1 MGLTTLENSGNW
13 GKPHHDRVA
22 GEGSPSPG
30 FSPSQRP
37 RDREK
42 PPPPSG
48 PPLSAAAAHFP
59 LRGAYATE
67 RGVKMADEEA
77 EQERLSRGG
86 GGCVAELQRLGE
98 RLQELE
104 RQLRESQVP
113 AVEAATEYCQQLC
126 QTLLEYA
133 EKWKTSEDPLPL
145 LEVYTVAIQSY
156 VKARPYLTTECEN
169 VALVLERLAL
179 SCVELLLCLPVEL
192 SDKQWEQFQ
201 TLVQVA
207 HEKLMENGSCEL
219 QFLATL
225 AQEAGV
231 WKNPVLCT
239 ILSQE
244 PLDQDKVNE
253 FLAFEGPILLD
264 MRIKHLIKTNQL
276 SQATALAKL
285 CSDHPEIGTKGSLKQ
300 TYLVCLCT
308 SSPNEKLIEEISEVD
323 CKDALEMICN
333 LESEGDEKNAL
344 VLCTAFL
351 SRQLQQGDMYCAWEL
366 TLFWSKLQQRVEPS
380 VQVYLER
387 CRQLSLLTKTVYH
400 IFFLIKVINSET
412 EGAGLA
418 TCIELCVKALRL
430 DATENTEV
438 KRSICKTISCLLPDD
453 LEVKRACQ
461 LSEFLIE
468 PTVDAYYAVEM
479 LYNQPDQK
487 YDEENLPIPN
497 SLHCELLLVLKTQW
511 PFDPEFWDWK
521 TLKRQCLALMGEEAS
536 IVSAIDELND
546 SEVYEKV
553 VDYQEENKEPSVNGL
568 SGGVGANSGHL
579 KDIGD
584 EKQKK
589 KEIKQLR
596 ERGFISARF
605 RNWQAYM
612 QYCVLCD
619 KEFLGHRMVRHAQKH
634 YKDGVYSCPICAK
647 NFNSKE
653 TFVPHVTLHVKQ
665 SSKERL
671 AAMKPL
677 RRLGRPPKI
686 TTTHEN
692 QKTNT
697 VTKQEQR
704 PIKKNSLYSTDFK
717 VFNENDG
724 PDDENDDKDKSYEP
738 EGILVQK
745 RVPVNEFN
753 CPVTFC
759 KKGFK
764 YLKNL
769 VAHVKGHKDNEDA
782 KRFLEMQSKKVI
794 CQYCRRHFVSV
805 THLND
810 HLQMHSGSKPYICI
824 QMKCKAG
831 FNSYAELLTHRK
843 EHQVFRARCMFP
855 KCGRIFSEAYLLY
868 DHEAQH
874 YNTYTCKFIGCGKV
888 YRSQSELEE
897 HLDDHNTPEKV
908 VPPEDHLNSSGDSVQ
923 SSIVNQNTGE
933 KTEKEKSML
942 PSENNIENG
951 IPADRSD
958 AWDKSKSESAV
969 TKQDQVSASELRQ
982 ANGSLSN
989 GLENPATTT
998 PLLQASEVAVSI
1010 KVSLNQGIE
1019 DNFGKQENSTV
1030 EGAGQPLITNLNTPV
1045 EDTCNNVCHPSFH
1058 EKKEQDCFN
1067 EAQISQNSLVNSET
1081 LKIGELNP
1089 QNLGHVNSLMT
1100 FSVQSDAEFQNSLP
1114 ASKYECG
1121 NNVKVSSSLYNLPL
1135 KTLESIT
1142 FVPSQPNLSS
1152 SLGTPSVPPK
1162 APAQKFSCQVEGCT
1176 RTYNSSQSI
1185 GKHMKTAHPDQYAAF
1200 KVQRKSKKGQKSN
1213 NLNTPNNAKLVYFL
1227 PSQVSS
1233 SNNAFFTPQT
1243 KASGN
1248 LACSTQ
1254 LQHVSPSIFPA
1265 HLASVST
1272 PLLPSM
1278 DTVIN
1283 PNIPSQ
1289 DKNEQGGMLCSQ
1301 IENLP
1306 NTTLPAQ
1313 MEDITKTVL
1322 PLNIDS
1328 GSDPFLPLPAESNS
1342 MSLFPSPADSG
1353 TNSVF
1358 SQLENS
1364 TNHYSSQVEGN
1375 TNSPFL
1381 KGSNGEN
1388 AVFPSQVNVANDFSS
1403 TSAQES
1409 APEKVKKD
1417 RGRGPNGKERKP
1429 KHNKR
1434 AKWPAIIRDGKF
1446 ICSRCYRAFTNPRSL
1461 GGHLSKRSYCKP
1473 LDGAEIAQELLQNN
1487 GQPSLLASMILSTNA
1502 VNLQQPQQST
1512 FNPEA
1517 CFKDP
1522 SFLQLL
1528 AAENRPST
1536 FLPNTFSRS
1545 GMNNFNTS
1553 ISQEGSEIIKQALE
1567 TAGIPSTFEGAEML
1581 SQVVPTGCVS
1591 DSAQVNATVM
1601 TNPTVSPLLQ
1611 TVCHPDTLLTNQNR
1625 TPNSK
1630 TSIIEKCSSLPV
1642 FPANDLLLKTVE
1654 NGLCATSFTNS
1665 TGLSQNFTSNSPRV
1679 SVISGPQ
1686 NTRSNHLNKK
1696 GNSVSKKRKKVT
1708 PPLIAP
1714 NASQNLVP
1722 SDVTTM
1728 GLVTKNIEIPT
1739 TNLHS
1744 NVIPNCEPQGLV
1756 ENITQKLNNVDNQ
1769 LFMTD
1774 AKENFKSN
1782 LDSHTVLP
1790 SLTLKT
1796 ENGDSQMM
1804 ALNSCTT
1811 SVNSDLQI
1819 SEDNVIHNIEKT
1831 LEIIKTAMNSQIL
1844 EVKSGSEGA
1853 GETSQNTQIN
1863 YNVQLPSVNS
1873 VQNNKLPDSSQF
1885 SSLSVMPT
1893 KSNIPQSEVL
1903 HEEDQI
1909 QEILEGLQKLKL
1921 ENDLSTPVSQCILI
1935 NTSVTLSPPVKPIP
1949 NITVVQPVSEMVHVP
1964 FSDKVNKPFVCQNQ
1978 GCNYSAMTKDAL
1990 FKHYGKIHQYTPEMI
2005 LEIKKKQLK
2014 FAPFK
2019 CVVPTCTKAFTR
2031 NSNLRAHCQ
2040 LVHHFTTEE
2049 MVKLKIKRPYGRK
2062 SQNENLSTSRIMQ
2075 VKKQPAV
2082 TEETKRELQPTLL
2095 LGGETENALSNVAVV
2110 PEKQLLE
2117 KESPEKTE
2125 SSSQLIV
2132 VTSEQCNTDSPTDI
2146 QSKGRKI
2153 RKHKKEKEEKK
2164 RKKPVSQSLE
2174 FPTRYSPY
2182 RPYRCVYQGCFAA
2195 FTVQQNLI
2203 LHYQAVH
2210 KSDLHA
2216 FSAEVEEESEVGK
2229 ESKETETKQ
2238 TMKEFR
2244 CQVSD
2249 CSRIFQAIT
2258 GLIQHYMKLH
2268 EMTPEEIESMTAS
2281 VDVGKFPCDQLE
2293 CKSSFTTYLNYI
2305 VHLEADRGIGARAS
2319 KTEEDGIYKCDC
2331 EGCDR
2336 IYATRSNLLR
2346 HIFNKHND
2354 KHKAHLIRP
2363 RKLTPGQKNISSK
2376 ANQEKSKS
2384 KQRGT
2389 KHSRTGKEGIKMPA
2403 TKRKKKTL
2411 ENKNA
2416 KIVQIEENKPYSLK
2430 RGKHV
2435 YSIKARNDALSECTS
2450 RFVTH
2455 YPCKIKGCTSVVTS
2469 ESNIIR
2475 HYKCHKLSKAFTS
2488 QHRNLL
2494 IVFKRCDNLEV
2505 KETSEQGGDKKDVK
2519 ASDTCISENNDNSRT
2534 TTVPQKEVEKNEKD
2548 EMDEL
2553 TELFITK
2560 LINEDSTSME
2570 TQGNTASNINNDF
2583 QESNPCQS
2591 ERQKAINLKRVN
2603 KEKNLSQCKKRKVEK
2618 VEPELTVEIN
2628 SLRKEEETAVAIQ
2641 TTEEHPASFDWSS
2654 FKPTGFEASFLKC
2667 LEEPAVQQK
2676 KNTDKD
2682 HTNSGTKRGSHSNSR
2697 KNTDKTAVTIAN
2709 HICSWKE
2716 SEIFVQF
2723 ANPSQLQCSDNVKI
2737 VLDKTL
2743 KDCTELVLKQLQEMK
2758 PTVSLQKLEVR

>member
-1 MGLTTLENSGNW
+1 M
-13 GKPHHDRVA
+13 K
-22 GEGSPSPG
+22 
-30 FSPSQRP
+30 
-37 RDREK
+37 
-42 PPPPSG
+42 
-48 PPLSAAAAHFP
+48 
-59 LRGAYATE
+59 
-67 RGVKMADEEA
+67 
-77 EQERLSRGG
+77 
-86 GGCVAELQRLGE
+86 
-98 RLQELE
+98 
-104 RQLRESQVP
+104 
-113 AVEAATEYCQQLC
+113 
-126 QTLLEYA
+126 
-133 EKWKTSEDPLPL
+133 
-145 LEVYTVAIQSY
+145 I
-156 VKARPYLTTECEN
+156 
-169 VALVLERLAL
+169 
-179 SCVELLLCLPVEL
+179 
-192 SDKQWEQFQ
+192 
-201 TLVQVA
+201 
-207 HEKLMENGSCEL
+207 
-219 QFLATL
+219 
-225 AQEAGV
+225 
-231 WKNPVLCT
+231 
-239 ILSQE
+239 
-244 PLDQDKVNE
+244 
-253 FLAFEGPILLD
+253 
-264 MRIKHLIKTNQL
+264 
-276 SQATALAKL
+276 
-285 CSDHPEIGTKGSLKQ
+285 
-300 TYLVCLCT
+300 
-308 SSPNEKLIEEISEVD
+308 
-323 CKDALEMICN
+323 
-333 LESEGDEKNAL
+333 
-344 VLCTAFL
+344 
-351 SRQLQQGDMYCAWEL
+351 
-366 TLFWSKLQQRVEPS
+366 
-380 VQVYLER
+380 
-387 CRQLSLLTKTVYH
+387 
-400 IFFLIKVINSET
+400 
-412 EGAGLA
+412 
-418 TCIELCVKALRL
+418 
-430 DATENTEV
+430 
-438 KRSICKTISCLLPDD
+438 SICKTISCLLPDD

-497 SLHCELLLVLKTQW
+497 SLRCELLLVLKTQW

-536 IVSAIDELND
+536 IVSSIDELND

-553 VDYQEENKEPSVNGL
+553 VDYQEETKETSVNGL
-568 SGGVGANSGHL
+568 SGGVGANSGL
-579 KDIGD
+579 LCD

-589 KEIKQLR
+589 REIKQLR

-619 KEFLGHRMVRHAQKH
+619 KEFLGHRIVRHAQKH
-634 YKDGVYSCPICAK
+634 YKDGIYSCPICAK

-686 TTTHEN
+686 TTTNDN
-692 QKTNT
+692 QKINA

-704 PIKKNSLYSTDFK
+704 PIKKNSLYSTDFI
-717 VFNENDG
+717 VFNDNDG
-724 PDDENDDKDKSYEP
+724 SDDENDDKDKSYEP
-738 EGILVQK
+738 EVIPVQK
-745 RVPVNEFN
+745 PVPVNEFN

-764 YLKNL
+764 YFKNL
-769 VAHVKGHKDNEDA
+769 IAHVKGHKDNEDA

-810 HLQMHSGSKPYICI
+810 HLQMHCGSKPYICI

-843 EHQVFRARCMFP
+843 EHQVFRAKCMFP

-874 YNTYTCKFIGCGKV
+874 YNTYTCKFTGCGKV
-888 YRSQSELEE
+888 YRSQSELEK
-897 HLDDHNTPEKV
+897 HLDDHSTPEKAL
-908 VPPEDHLNSSGDSVQ
+908 PPEDQLNSSGASVQ
-923 SSIVNQNTGE
+923 LSKMNQNSEGT
-933 KTEKEKSML
+933 TEKESSML
-942 PSENNIENG
+942 SSQDNVESTLST
-951 IPADRSD
+951 DRSE
-958 AWDKSKSESAV
+958 AWDKSNAESAV
-969 TKQDQVSASELRQ
+969 AKQDHISASELRQ
-982 ANGSLSN
+982 ADEPLSN
-989 GLENPATTT
+989 GLENPAAT

-1030 EGAGQPLITNLNTPV
+1030 EDTGESLVTNIHTVV
-1045 EDTCNNVCHPSFH
+1045 EDTCNDLCHPSFQ
-1058 EKKEQDCFN
+1058 ERKEQDCFN
-1067 EAQISQNSLVNSET
+1067 EAQITQNSLVNSET
-1081 LKIGELNP
+1081 LKIGDLTP
-1089 QNLGHVNSLMT
+1089 QNLERQVNNLMT
-1100 FSVQSDAEFQNSLP
+1100 FSVQNQTGFQNSLP
-1114 ASKYECG
+1114 TSKFECG
-1121 NNVKVSSSLYNLPL
+1121 GNVKTSANLYNLPL

-1142 FVPSQPNLSS
+1142 FVPPQPNLS

-1162 APAQKFSCQVEGCT
+1162 APVQKFSCQVEGCT

-1200 KVQRKSKKGQKSN
+1200 KMQCKSKKGQKSN
-1213 NLNTPNNAKLVYFL
+1213 NLNVPNNGKFVYFL

-1243 KASGN
+1243 KANGN
-1248 LACSTQ
+1248 STCSDQ
-1254 LQHVSPSIFPA
+1254 LQHVSSSIFPA
-1265 HLASVST
+1265 QLASVST
-1272 PLLPSM
+1272 PLLPSVES
-1278 DTVIN
+1278 VIN
-1283 PNIPSQ
+1283 PNLPSQ
-1289 DKNEQGGMLCSQ
+1289 DKNEQGGSMLCSQ
-1301 IENLP
+1301 MENLS

-1313 MEDITKTVL
+1313 MEDLTKTVL

-1328 GSDPFLPLPAESNS
+1328 GSDPFLPLPAESSS

-1358 SQLENS
+1358 SQLENNTS
-1364 TNHYSSQVEGN
+1364 HFSSQIEGN
-1375 TNSPFL
+1375 TNSSFL
-1381 KGSNGEN
+1381 KGGNVEN

-1403 TSAQES
+1403 TSTQQS

-1473 LDGAEIAQELLQNN
+1473 LDGAEIAQELLQSN

-1502 VNLQQPQQST
+1502 INLQQPQQST
-1512 FNPEA
+1512 FNPET

-1528 AAENRPST
+1528 AAENRSST
-1536 FLPNTFSRS
+1536 FLPNTFPRT
-1545 GMNNFNTS
+1545 GVTNFNTS
-1553 ISQEGSEIIKQALE
+1553 VSQEGSEIIKQALE

-1581 SQVVPTGCVS
+1581 SQAPAGCVS
-1591 DSAQVNATVM
+1591 DAAQVNATVIP
-1601 TNPTVSPLLQ
+1601 NPAVPPTLLQ
-1611 TVCHPDTLLTNQNR
+1611 TVCHPNSLLTSQNR

-1630 TSIIEKCSSLPV
+1630 TPSIEECSSLPI
-1642 FPANDLLLKTVE
+1642 FPTNDLLLKTVE
-1654 NGLCATSFTNS
+1654 NGLCSSTFPNS
-1665 TGLSQNFTSNSPRV
+1665 SGPSQNFTSNSSRV

-1686 NTRSNHLNKK
+1686 NTRSSHLNKK
-1696 GNSVSKKRKKVT
+1696 GNSASKRRKKVT

-1714 NASQNLVP
+1714 NASQNLVT
-1722 SDVTTM
+1722 SDLTAM
-1728 GLVTKNIEIPT
+1728 GLIAKSIEIPA
-1739 TNLHS
+1739 NLHS
-1744 NVIPNCEPQGLV
+1744 NVIPNCEPQALV
-1756 ENITQKLNNVDNQ
+1756 ENLTQKLSNVDNQ
-1769 LFMTD
+1769 LFLTD
-1774 AKENFKSN
+1774 VKENFKTN
-1782 LDSHTVLP
+1782 LESHTVLAP
-1790 SLTLKT
+1790 LPLKT

-1811 SVNSDLQI
+1811 SISSDLQI
-1819 SEDNVIHNIEKT
+1819 TEDNVIQNFEKT
-1831 LEIIKTAMNSQIL
+1831 LEIIKSAMNSQIL
-1844 EVKSGSEGA
+1844 EVKSGSQGV
-1853 GETSQNTQIN
+1853 GETSQNAQIN
-1863 YNVQLPSVNS
+1863 YNIQLPSVNT

-1885 SSLSVMPT
+1885 SSFVGGVPT
-1893 KSNIPQSEVL
+1893 KSNIPQSEVF
-1903 HEEDQI
+1903 HKEDQI

-1921 ENDLSTPVSQCILI
+1921 ENDLSTPASQCVLT
-1935 NTSVTLSPPVKPIP
+1935 NTSVTLTPVPVKAIP
-1949 NITVVQPVSEMVHVP
+1949 NVTVVQPVSEMINIQ
-1964 FSDKVNKPFVCQNQ
+1964 FIDKVNKPFVCQNQ

-2005 LEIKKKQLK
+2005 LEIKKNQLK

-2019 CVVPTCTKAFTR
+2019 CVVPTCTKTFTR

-2062 SQNENLSTSRIMQ
+2062 SQNESLSVSRITQ
-2075 VKKQPAV
+2075 VKRQLAMI
-2082 TEETKRELQPTLL
+2082 EENKREFQSAME
-2095 LGGETENALSNVAVV
+2095 LGAMKENAFSNIAVI
-2110 PEKQLLE
+2110 PENQLE
-2117 KESPEKTE
+2117 KKSSEKTE
-2125 SSSQLIV
+2125 SSPQVSTVI
-2132 VTSEQCNTDSPTDI
+2132 SEQCNTNSLTNI
-2146 QSKGRKI
+2146 QTKGRKI
-2153 RKHKKEKEEKK
+2153 RRHKKEKEEKK

-2182 RPYRCVYQGCFAA
+2182 RPYRCVHQGCFAA
-2195 FTVQQNLI
+2195 FTIQQNLI

-2210 KSDLHA
+2210 KSDLPA
-2216 FSAEVEEESEVGK
+2216 FSAEVEEESETGK
-2229 ESKETETKQ
+2229 ESEEIETKQ
-2238 TMKEFR
+2238 TVKEFR

-2293 CKSSFTTYLNYI
+2293 CKSSFTTYLNYV
-2305 VHLEADRGIGARAS
+2305 VHLEADHGIGIRGS

-2363 RKLTPGQKNISSK
+2363 RRLTSGQENISSK
-2376 ANQEKSKS
+2376 ANQDKTKSKY
-2384 KQRGT
+2384 RGT
-2389 KHSRTGKEGIKMPA
+2389 KHRSGKEGTKMP
-2403 TKRKKKTL
+2403 KIKRRKKNNL
-2411 ENKNA
+2411 ENKNT

-2450 RFVTH
+2450 KFVTQ
-2455 YPCKIKGCTSVVTS
+2455 YPCMIKGCTSVVTS

-2494 IVFKRCDNLEV
+2494 IVFKQCCNSQL
-2505 KETSEQGGDKKDVK
+2505 KETSQQEVDKNDVK
-2519 ASDTCISENNDNSRT
+2519 ESDTCVSESSDNVRT

-2560 LINEDSTSME
+2560 LINEDNTSVE
-2570 TQGNTASNINNDF
+2570 TQAHTSSNVNNDF
-2583 QESNPCQS
+2583 QENKPCQQ
-2591 ERQKAINLKRVN
+2591 EKQKGSNLKRGN
-2603 KEKNLSQCKKRKVEK
+2603 KEKNVSQNKKRKVEK
-2618 VEPELTVEIN
+2618 AEPAPAVELSNTH
-2628 SLRKEEETAVAIQ
+2628 KEEETAVAIQ

-2654 FKPTGFEASFLKC
+2654 FKPMGFEVSFLKF
-2667 LEEPAVQQK
+2667 LEESAVKQK
-2676 KNTDKD
+2676 KNTDKE
-2682 HTNSGTKRGSHSNSR
+2682 HSNSGNKKGSHSNSR
-2697 KNTDKTAVTIAN
+2697 KNIDKTAVNSGN
-2709 HICSWKE
+2709 HICSHKE
-2716 SEIFVQF
+2716 SETFVQF

-2758 PTVSLQKLEVR
+2758 PTVSLKKLEVHSNDRSVSVMKEIGMGKATGRGQY

>member
-1 MGLTTLENSGNW
+1 M
-13 GKPHHDRVA
+13 K
-22 GEGSPSPG
+22 
-30 FSPSQRP
+30 
-37 RDREK
+37 
-42 PPPPSG
+42 
-48 PPLSAAAAHFP
+48 
-59 LRGAYATE
+59 
-67 RGVKMADEEA
+67 
-77 EQERLSRGG
+77 
-86 GGCVAELQRLGE
+86 
-98 RLQELE
+98 
-104 RQLRESQVP
+104 
-113 AVEAATEYCQQLC
+113 
-126 QTLLEYA
+126 
-133 EKWKTSEDPLPL
+133 
-145 LEVYTVAIQSY
+145 I
-156 VKARPYLTTECEN
+156 
-169 VALVLERLAL
+169 
-179 SCVELLLCLPVEL
+179 
-192 SDKQWEQFQ
+192 
-201 TLVQVA
+201 
-207 HEKLMENGSCEL
+207 
-219 QFLATL
+219 
-225 AQEAGV
+225 
-231 WKNPVLCT
+231 
-239 ILSQE
+239 
-244 PLDQDKVNE
+244 
-253 FLAFEGPILLD
+253 
-264 MRIKHLIKTNQL
+264 
-276 SQATALAKL
+276 
-285 CSDHPEIGTKGSLKQ
+285 
-300 TYLVCLCT
+300 
-308 SSPNEKLIEEISEVD
+308 
-323 CKDALEMICN
+323 
-333 LESEGDEKNAL
+333 
-344 VLCTAFL
+344 
-351 SRQLQQGDMYCAWEL
+351 
-366 TLFWSKLQQRVEPS
+366 
-380 VQVYLER
+380 
-387 CRQLSLLTKTVYH
+387 
-400 IFFLIKVINSET
+400 
-412 EGAGLA
+412 
-418 TCIELCVKALRL
+418 
-430 DATENTEV
+430 
-438 KRSICKTISCLLPDD
+438 SICKTISCLLPDD

-497 SLHCELLLVLKTQW
+497 SLRCELLLVLKTQW

-536 IVSAIDELND
+536 IVSSIDELND

-553 VDYQEENKEPSVNGL
+553 DYQEEIKETSLNGL
-568 SGGVGANSGHL
+568 SGGIGANSGL
-579 KDIGD
+579 LCD

-619 KEFLGHRMVRHAQKH
+619 KEFLGHRIVRHAQKH
-634 YKDGVYSCPICAK
+634 YKDGIYSCPICAK

-686 TTTHEN
+686 TTTNEN
-692 QKTNT
+692 QKTNA
-697 VTKQEQR
+697 VAKQEQR
-704 PIKKNSLYSTDFK
+704 PIKKNSLYSTDFI
-717 VFNENDG
+717 VFNDNDG
-724 PDDENDDKDKSYEP
+724 SDDENDDKDKSYEP
-738 EGILVQK
+738 EVIPAQK
-745 RVPVNEFN
+745 PVPVNEFN

-764 YLKNL
+764 YFKNL
-769 VAHVKGHKDNEDA
+769 IAHVKGHKDSEDA

-810 HLQMHSGSKPYICI
+810 HLQMHCGSKPYICI

-843 EHQVFRARCMFP
+843 EHQVFRAKCMFP

-874 YNTYTCKFIGCGKV
+874 YNTYTCKFTGCGKV
-888 YRSQSELEE
+888 YRSQSELEK
-897 HLDDHNTPEKV
+897 HLDDHSTPEKV
-908 VPPEDHLNSSGDSVQ
+908 LPPEDQLNSSGASVQ
-923 SSIVNQNTGE
+923 PTKVNQNSEGNT
-933 KTEKEKSML
+933 KKERSVL
-942 PSENNIENG
+942 SSENNADNTLS
-951 IPADRSD
+951 ADRGD
-958 AWDKSKSESAV
+958 AWDKNKAESPVA
-969 TKQDQVSASELRQ
+969 KQDQISTSELRH
-982 ANGSLSN
+982 ADEPLSN
-989 GLENPATTT
+989 GLENLAAT

-1030 EGAGQPLITNLNTPV
+1030 GDTGESLVTNLHTVV
-1045 EDTCNNVCHPSFH
+1045 EDTCNDLCHPGFQ
-1058 EKKEQDCFN
+1058 ERKEQDCFN
-1067 EAQISQNSLVNSET
+1067 EAQITQNSLVNSET
-1081 LKIGELNP
+1081 LKIEDLSP
-1089 QNLGHVNSLMT
+1089 QNLEKQVNNLMN
-1100 FSVQSDAEFQNSLP
+1100 FSVQNQAGFQNSLP
-1114 ASKYECG
+1114 TSKFECG
-1121 NNVKVSSSLYNLPL
+1121 GNVKTSSNLCNLPL

-1142 FVPSQPNLSS
+1142 FVPPQPSLSS

-1162 APAQKFSCQVEGCT
+1162 APVQKFSCQVEGCT

-1200 KVQRKSKKGQKSN
+1200 KMQCKSKKGQKSN
-1213 NLNTPNNAKLVYFL
+1213 NLNAPNNGKFVYFL
-1227 PSQVSS
+1227 PSQLSS
-1233 SNNAFFTPQT
+1233 SNNAFFIPQT
-1243 KASGN
+1243 KANGN
-1248 LACSTQ
+1248 PTCSDQ
-1254 LQHVSPSIFPA
+1254 LQDISSSIFPA

-1272 PLLPSM
+1272 PLLPSVES
-1278 DTVIN
+1278 VIN

-1289 DKNEQGGMLCSQ
+1289 DKNEQGGGMLCSQ
-1301 IENLP
+1301 MENLS

-1313 MEDITKTVL
+1313 MEDLTKTVL

-1328 GSDPFLPLPAESNS
+1328 GSDPFLPLPAESSS

-1353 TNSVF
+1353 TNSLF
-1358 SQLENS
+1358 SQLENNA
-1364 TNHYSSQVEGN
+1364 NHFSSQIEGN
-1375 TNSPFL
+1375 TNSSFL
-1381 KGSNGEN
+1381 KGGNGEN

-1403 TSAQES
+1403 TSAQQS

-1473 LDGAEIAQELLQNN
+1473 LDGAEIAQELLQSN

-1502 VNLQQPQQST
+1502 VNVQQPQQST

-1528 AAENRPST
+1528 AAENRST
-1536 FLPNTFSRS
+1536 FLPNTFPRT
-1545 GMNNFNTS
+1545 GVTNFSTGV
-1553 ISQEGSEIIKQALE
+1553 SQEGSEIIKQALE
-1567 TAGIPSTFEGAEML
+1567 TAGIPSTFEGTEIL
-1581 SQVVPTGCVS
+1581 PHVPTGCVS
-1591 DSAQVNATVM
+1591 DAAQVNTTVIP
-1601 TNPTVSPLLQ
+1601 NPAAPPPLLQ
-1611 TVCHPDTLLTNQNR
+1611 TVCHPNPLLTNQNR
-1625 TPNSK
+1625 PPNSK
-1630 TSIIEKCSSLPV
+1630 TPSIEECSSLPV
-1642 FPANDLLLKTVE
+1642 FPTNDLLLKTVE
-1654 NGLCATSFTNS
+1654 NGLCSSTFPNS
-1665 TGLSQNFTSNSPRV
+1665 SGPSQNFTNNSSRV

-1686 NTRSNHLNKK
+1686 NTRSSHLNKK
-1696 GNSVSKKRKKVT
+1696 GNSASKRRKKVT

-1714 NASQNLVP
+1714 NDSQNLVTN
-1722 SDVTTM
+1722 DLTAV
-1728 GLVTKNIEIPT
+1728 GLRAKSIEIPT

-1756 ENITQKLNNVDNQ
+1756 EDLTQKLNNVDNQ

-1774 AKENFKSN
+1774 VKENFKTSVE
-1782 LDSHTVLP
+1782 SHTVLAP
-1790 SLTLKT
+1790 LSLKT

-1804 ALNSCTT
+1804 AFNSCTT

-1819 SEDNVIHNIEKT
+1819 SEDSVIQNFEKT
-1831 LEIIKTAMNSQIL
+1831 LEIIKSAMNSQIL
-1844 EVKSGSEGA
+1844 EVKNGSQGV
-1853 GETSQNTQIN
+1853 GETSQNAQIN
-1863 YNVQLPSVNS
+1863 YTIQLPSVNTA
-1873 VQNNKLPDSSQF
+1873 QNNKLPGTSQF
-1885 SSLSVMPT
+1885 SSLTGVMPA

-1903 HEEDQI
+1903 HKEDQM
-1909 QEILEGLQKLKL
+1909 QEILERLQKLKL
-1921 ENDLSTPVSQCILI
+1921 ENDLSTPASQCVLI
-1935 NTSVTLSPPVKPIP
+1935 NTSVTLTPTPVKSIP
-1949 NITVVQPVSEMVHVP
+1949 NVTVVQPVSEMLNNIQ

-2005 LEIKKKQLK
+2005 LEIKKNQLK

-2019 CVVPTCTKAFTR
+2019 CVVPTCTKTFTR

-2062 SQNENLSTSRIMQ
+2062 SQSENLSAPRITQ
-2075 VKKQPAV
+2075 VKRQLV
-2082 TEETKRELQPTLL
+2082 MTEENKRELQSAME
-2095 LGGETENALSNVAVV
+2095 LGTIKENTFSNTAVI
-2110 PEKQLLE
+2110 PEKQLVG
-2117 KESPEKTE
+2117 KKSPEKTE
-2125 SSSQLIV
+2125 SSSQVITV
-2132 VTSEQCNTDSPTDI
+2132 ISEQCNTNSLTNI
-2146 QSKGRKI
+2146 QTKGRKI
-2153 RKHKKEKEEKK
+2153 RRHKKEKEEKK
-2164 RKKPVSQSLE
+2164 HKKPVSQSLE

-2182 RPYRCVYQGCFAA
+2182 RPYRCVHQGCFAA
-2195 FTVQQNLI
+2195 FTIQQNLI

-2210 KSDLHA
+2210 KSDLPA
-2216 FSAEVEEESEVGK
+2216 FSAEVEEESEAGK
-2229 ESKETETKQ
+2229 ESEEIETKQ
-2238 TMKEFR
+2238 TVKEFR

-2268 EMTPEEIESMTAS
+2268 EMTPEEIEGMTAS
-2281 VDVGKFPCDQLE
+2281 VDVGKFSCDQLE
-2293 CKSSFTTYLNYI
+2293 CKSSFTTYLNYV
-2305 VHLEADRGIGARAS
+2305 VHLEADHGIGIRGS

-2363 RKLTPGQKNISSK
+2363 RRLTPGQENISSK
-2376 ANQEKSKS
+2376 ANQEKTKS
-2384 KQRGT
+2384 KHRGT
-2389 KHSRTGKEGIKMPA
+2389 KHRSGKEVTKIPK
-2403 TKRKKKTL
+2403 TKRKKKNNT

-2450 RFVTH
+2450 RFVTQ
-2455 YPCKIKGCTSVVTS
+2455 YPCMIKGCTSVVTS

-2494 IVFKRCDNLEV
+2494 IVFKRCCNSQL
-2505 KETSEQGGDKKDVK
+2505 KETSQQEIDKNDVK
-2519 ASDTCISENNDNSRT
+2519 ESDTCASESNVNSRT
-2534 TTVPQKEVEKNEKD
+2534 TTVPQKEVVKNEKD

-2560 LINEDSTSME
+2560 LINEDNTSVE
-2570 TQGNTASNINNDF
+2570 TQAHNSSNVRNDF
-2583 QESNPCQS
+2583 QEDNPCQS
-2591 ERQKAINLKRVN
+2591 EKQKASNLKRVN
-2603 KEKNLSQCKKRKVEK
+2603 KEKNVSQNKKRKVEK
-2618 VEPELTVEIN
+2618 AEPAPAVELSNVH
-2628 SLRKEEETAVAIQ
+2628 KEEETAVAIQ

-2654 FKPTGFEASFLKC
+2654 FKPMGFEVSFLKF
-2667 LEEPAVQQK
+2667 LEESAVKQK

-2682 HTNSGTKRGSHSNSR
+2682 HPNSGNKKGSHSNSR
-2697 KNTDKTAVTIAN
+2697 KNTDKTAVNSGN
-2709 HICSWKE
+2709 HICSCKE
-2716 SEIFVQF
+2716 SETFVQF

-2758 PTVSLQKLEVR
+2758 PTVSLKKLEVHSNDPDVSVMKEIGKATGRGQY

>member
-1 MGLTTLENSGNW
+1 
-13 GKPHHDRVA
+13 
-22 GEGSPSPG
+22 
-30 FSPSQRP
+30 
-37 RDREK
+37 
-42 PPPPSG
+42 
-48 PPLSAAAAHFP
+48 
-59 LRGAYATE
+59 
-67 RGVKMADEEA
+67 MADEEA

-104 RQLRESQVP
+104 RQLRESRVP

-156 VKARPYLTTECEN
+156 VKARPYLTSECEN

-219 QFLATL
+219 HFLATL
-225 AQEAGV
+225 AQETGV

-244 PLDQDKVNE
+244 PLDKDKVNE

-276 SQATALAKL
+276 SEATTLAKL
-285 CSDHPEIGTKGSLKQ
+285 CSDHPEIGTKGSFKQ

-333 LESEGDEKNAL
+333 LESEGDEKSAL

-430 DATENTEV
+430 ESSENTEV
-438 KRSICKTISCLLPDD
+438 KISICKTISCLLPDD

-497 SLHCELLLVLKTQW
+497 SLRCELLLVLKTQW

-536 IVSAIDELND
+536 IVSSIDELND

-553 VDYQEENKEPSVNGL
+553 IDYQDEVKETSVNGL
-568 SGGVGANSGHL
+568 SGGIGANSGLL

-589 KEIKQLR
+589 REIKQLR

-619 KEFLGHRMVRHAQKH
+619 KEFLGHRIVRHAQKH

-686 TTTHEN
+686 TTTNEN

-704 PIKKNSLYSTDFK
+704 PIKKNSLYSTDFI
-717 VFNENDG
+717 VFNDNDG
-724 PDDENDDKDKSYEP
+724 SDDENDDKDKSYEP
-738 EGILVQK
+738 EVIPVQK
-745 RVPVNEFN
+745 PVPVNEFN
-753 CPVTFC
+753 CPVSFC

-764 YLKNL
+764 YFKNL
-769 VAHVKGHKDNEDA
+769 IAHVKGHKDNDDA

-810 HLQMHSGSKPYICI
+810 HLQMHCGSKPYICI

-843 EHQVFRARCMFP
+843 EHQVFRAKCMFP

-874 YNTYTCKFIGCGKV
+874 YNTYTCKFTGCGKV
-888 YRSQSELEE
+888 YRSQTELEK
-897 HLDDHNTPEKV
+897 HLEDHNTPPEKV
-908 VPPEDHLNSSGDSVQ
+908 LPPEDQLHSSGDSVQ
-923 SSIVNQNTGE
+923 PSKTNQNAE
-933 KTEKEKSML
+933 ESTEKERSMF
-942 PSENNIENG
+942 PSENNIENCL
-951 IPADRSD
+951 PADSSG
-958 AWDKSKSESAV
+958 AWDKSKGESAV
-969 TKQDQVSASELRQ
+969 TKQDQTSASELRQ
-982 ANGSLSN
+982 ANGPLSN
-989 GLENPATTT
+989 GLENPATTH
-998 PLLQASEVAVSI
+998 LLQASEVAVSI
-1010 KVSLNQGIE
+1010 KVSLNQGVE

-1030 EGAGQPLITNLNTPV
+1030 EGTSEPLVTNLHTPV
-1045 EDTCNNVCHPSFH
+1045 EETCNDLCHPGF
-1058 EKKEQDCFN
+1058 EERKEQNCFN
-1067 EAQISQNSLVNSET
+1067 ETQITQNSLVNSET
-1081 LKIGELNP
+1081 LKIGDLTP
-1089 QNLGHVNSLMT
+1089 QNLERRVNNLMT
-1100 FSVQSDAEFQNSLP
+1100 FSVQNQAGFQNNLP
-1114 ASKYECG
+1114 ASKFECG
-1121 NNVKVSSSLYNLPL
+1121 GNIKTSSNLYNLPL
-1135 KTLESIT
+1135 KTLESIA
-1142 FVPSQPNLSS
+1142 FVPPQPNLSS
-1152 SLGTPSVPPK
+1152 SLGTPAVPPK
-1162 APAQKFSCQVEGCT
+1162 APVQKFSCQVEGCT

-1200 KVQRKSKKGQKSN
+1200 KMQRKSKKGQKSN
-1213 NLNTPNNAKLVYFL
+1213 NLNTPNNGKFVYFL
-1227 PSQVSS
+1227 PSQVNS

-1248 LACSTQ
+1248 STCSAP

-1265 HLASVST
+1265 HLSGVST

-1278 DTVIN
+1278 ESVIN

-1289 DKNEQGGMLCSQ
+1289 DKNEQGSMLCSQ
-1301 IENLP
+1301 MENLS

-1313 MEDITKTVL
+1313 MEDLTKTVL

-1328 GSDPFLPLPAESNS
+1328 GSDPFLPLPAESSS

-1358 SQLENS
+1358 SQLENN
-1364 TNHYSSQVEGN
+1364 TNHYSSQIEGN
-1375 TNSPFL
+1375 TNSSFL
-1381 KGSNGEN
+1381 KGDNGEN
-1388 AVFPSQVNVANDFSS
+1388 TVFPSQMNVANDFSN
-1403 TSAQES
+1403 TSAQQS
-1409 APEKVKKD
+1409 VPEKVKKD

-1528 AAENRPST
+1528 TAENRSSA
-1536 FLPNTFSRS
+1536 FLPNTFPRS
-1545 GMNNFNTS
+1545 GVTNFNNS
-1553 ISQEGSEIIKQALE
+1553 VNQEGSEIIKQALE
-1567 TAGIPSTFEGAEML
+1567 TAGIPSTFEGTEML
-1581 SQVVPTGCVS
+1581 SHVVPPGCVS
-1591 DSAQVNATVM
+1591 DAAQVNTTVM
-1601 TNPTVSPLLQ
+1601 PNSTVPPPLLQ
-1611 TVCHPDTLLTNQNR
+1611 TVCHPNSLLTNQNR

-1630 TSIIEKCSSLPV
+1630 SSSIEDCSSLPV
-1642 FPANDLLLKTVE
+1642 FPTNDLLLKTVE
-1654 NGLCATSFTNS
+1654 NGLCSTSLSNS
-1665 TGLSQNFTSNSPRV
+1665 GGPSQNFTSNSSRV

-1686 NTRSNHLNKK
+1686 NTRASQLNKK
-1696 GNSVSKKRKKVT
+1696 GNSASKRRKKVT

-1722 SDVTTM
+1722 GDLTTM
-1728 GLVTKNIEIPT
+1728 GLIAKGIEIPT

-1756 ENITQKLNNVDNQ
+1756 EHLAQKLNNVDNP

-1774 AKENFKSN
+1774 GKENFKTN
-1782 LDSHTVLP
+1782 LESHTMLAP
-1790 SLTLKT
+1790 LTLKT

-1811 SVNSDLQI
+1811 SANSDLQI
-1819 SEDNVIHNIEKT
+1819 SEDHVMQNFEKT

-1844 EVKSGSEGA
+1844 EVKSGSQGA
-1853 GETSQNTQIN
+1853 GETSQNTQVN
-1863 YNVQLPSVNS
+1863 YNIQLPSVNT

-1885 SSLSVMPT
+1885 SSFVSVVPT
-1893 KSNIPQSEVL
+1893 KGNIPQSEVL
-1903 HEEDQI
+1903 NKEDQM
-1909 QEILEGLQKLKL
+1909 QEILEGLQRLKL
-1921 ENDLSTPVSQCILI
+1921 ENDLSTPASQCLLI
-1935 NTSVTLSPPVKPIP
+1935 NTSVTLTPTPVKPLP
-1949 NITVVQPVSEMVHVP
+1949 NVTVVQPVSEIIHIQV
-1964 FSDKVNKPFVCQNQ
+1964 SDRVNKPFVCQNQ

-2005 LEIKKKQLK
+2005 LEIKKNQLK

-2019 CVVPTCTKAFTR
+2019 CVVPTCTKTFTR

-2062 SQNENLSTSRIMQ
+2062 SQSENSSTPRIMQ
-2075 VKKQPAV
+2075 VKKQLVV
-2082 TEETKRELQPTLL
+2082 TEENKREFHPALQ
-2095 LGGETENALSNVAVV
+2095 LGVGTESTVGNVAVI
-2110 PEKQLLE
+2110 PEKQLTE
-2117 KESPEKTE
+2117 KKSPDKIEN
-2125 SSSQLIV
+2125 SSQVIT
-2132 VTSEQCNTDSPTDI
+2132 VTSDQNNTNSVTSI
-2146 QSKGRKI
+2146 QTKGRKI
-2153 RKHKKEKEEKK
+2153 RRHKKEKEEKK
-2164 RKKPVSQSLE
+2164 RKRPVNQSLE
-2174 FPTRYSPY
+2174 SPTRYSPY
-2182 RPYRCVYQGCFAA
+2182 RPYRCVHQGCFAA
-2195 FTVQQNLI
+2195 FTIQQNLI

-2210 KSDLHA
+2210 KSDLPA
-2216 FSAEVEEESEVGK
+2216 FSAEVEEESEAGK
-2229 ESKETETKQ
+2229 ENEEAETKH

-2293 CKSSFTTYLNYI
+2293 CKSSFTTYLNYV
-2305 VHLEADRGIGARAS
+2305 VHLEADHGIGIRTS
-2319 KTEEDGIYKCDC
+2319 KTEEDGVYKCDC

-2363 RKLTPGQKNISSK
+2363 RRSTPGQENISSK

-2384 KQRGT
+2384 KYRGT
-2389 KHSRTGKEGIKMPA
+2389 KHSRSGKEGIRVPK
-2403 TKRKKKTL
+2403 TKRKKKSNL

-2450 RFVTH
+2450 RFVTQ
-2455 YPCKIKGCTSVVTS
+2455 YPCMIKGCTSVVTS

-2494 IVFKRCDNLEV
+2494 IVFKRCGNSEV
-2505 KETSEQGGDKKDVK
+2505 KEGSEQECDKSEVK
-2519 ASDTCISENNDNSRT
+2519 NPDTCLSENNESSKT
-2534 TTVPQKEVEKNEKD
+2534 TTILQKEVEKNEKD

-2560 LINEDSTSME
+2560 LINEDSTSVE
-2570 TQGNTASNINNDF
+2570 TQANTSSNVSNDF
-2583 QESNPCQS
+2583 QESTPCQS
-2591 ERQKAINLKRVN
+2591 ERQKASNLKRVN
-2603 KEKNLSQCKKRKVEK
+2603 KEKNVSQNKKRKIEK
-2618 VEPELTVEIN
+2618 AEPVSAVTL
-2628 SLRKEEETAVAIQ
+2628 SGMRKEEETAVAIQ

-2654 FKPTGFEASFLKC
+2654 FKPMGFEVSFLKF
-2667 LEEPAVQQK
+2667 LEESAVKQK
-2676 KNTDKD
+2676 KNSDKD
-2682 HTNSGTKRGSHSNSR
+2682 HPSSGTKKGSHSSSR
-2697 KNTDKTAVTIAN
+2697 RNIDKTAVTSGN
-2709 HICSWKE
+2709 HVCSCKE
-2716 SEIFVQF
+2716 SETFVQF
-2723 ANPSQLQCSDNVKI
+2723 ANPSQLQCSGNVKI

-2758 PTVSLQKLEVR
+2758 PTVSLKKLEVHSNDSDMSVKKEISMGKATGRGQY

>member
-1 MGLTTLENSGNW
+1 MYCVFIT
-13 GKPHHDRVA
+13 
-22 GEGSPSPG
+22 
-30 FSPSQRP
+30 
-37 RDREK
+37 
-42 PPPPSG
+42 
-48 PPLSAAAAHFP
+48 SAP
-59 LRGAYATE
+59 TR
-67 RGVKMADEEA
+67 R
-77 EQERLSRGG
+77 
-86 GGCVAELQRLGE
+86 
-98 RLQELE
+98 
-104 RQLRESQVP
+104 
-113 AVEAATEYCQQLC
+113 
-126 QTLLEYA
+126 
-133 EKWKTSEDPLPL
+133 
-145 LEVYTVAIQSY
+145 Y
-156 VKARPYLTTECEN
+156 V
-169 VALVLERLAL
+169 
-179 SCVELLLCLPVEL
+179 LCL
-192 SDKQWEQFQ
+192 
-201 TLVQVA
+201 
-207 HEKLMENGSCEL
+207 
-219 QFLATL
+219 
-225 AQEAGV
+225 
-231 WKNPVLCT
+231 
-239 ILSQE
+239 
-244 PLDQDKVNE
+244 
-253 FLAFEGPILLD
+253 
-264 MRIKHLIKTNQL
+264 
-276 SQATALAKL
+276 
-285 CSDHPEIGTKGSLKQ
+285 
-300 TYLVCLCT
+300 
-308 SSPNEKLIEEISEVD
+308 
-323 CKDALEMICN
+323 
-333 LESEGDEKNAL
+333 
-344 VLCTAFL
+344 
-351 SRQLQQGDMYCAWEL
+351 
-366 TLFWSKLQQRVEPS
+366 
-380 VQVYLER
+380 
-387 CRQLSLLTKTVYH
+387 
-400 IFFLIKVINSET
+400 T

-430 DATENTEV
+430 ESTENTEV
-438 KRSICKTISCLLPDD
+438 KISICKTISCLLPDD

-497 SLHCELLLVLKTQW
+497 SLRCELLLVLKTQW

-536 IVSAIDELND
+536 IVSSIDELND

-553 VDYQEENKEPSVNGL
+553 VEYQEESKETSMNGL
-568 SGGVGANSGHL
+568 SGVIGANSGLL

-589 KEIKQLR
+589 REIKQLR

-619 KEFLGHRMVRHAQKH
+619 KEFLGHRIVRHAQKH
-634 YKDGVYSCPICAK
+634 YKDGIYSCPICAK

-686 TTTHEN
+686 ATTHEN

-697 VTKQEQR
+697 VAKQEQR
-704 PIKKNSLYSTDFK
+704 PIKKNSLYSTDFI
-717 VFNENDG
+717 VFNDNDG
-724 PDDENDDKDKSYEP
+724 SDDENDDKDKSYEP
-738 EGILVQK
+738 EVIPIQK
-745 RVPVNEFN
+745 PVPVNEFN

-764 YLKNL
+764 YFKNL
-769 VAHVKGHKDNEDA
+769 IAHVKGHKDNEDA

-810 HLQMHSGSKPYICI
+810 HLQMHCGSKPYICI

-843 EHQVFRARCMFP
+843 EHQVFRAKCMFP

-874 YNTYTCKFIGCGKV
+874 YNTYTCKFTGCGKV
-888 YRSQSELEE
+888 YRSQSELEK
-897 HLDDHNTPEKV
+897 HLDDHSTSPEKTP
-908 VPPEDHLNSSGDSVQ
+908 PPEDQLNSSGDSLQ
-923 SSIVNQNTGE
+923 PSKVNQNTE
-933 KTEKEKSML
+933 ENTEKERSLL
-942 PSENNIENG
+942 PSENNIENSL
-951 IPADRSD
+951 PADTSN
-958 AWDKSKSESAV
+958 AWDKSKAESVV
-969 TKQDQVSASELRQ
+969 TKQDQSSSSDLRQ
-982 ANGSLSN
+982 ANGPLPN
-989 GLENPATTT
+989 GLENPAPT

-1010 KVSLNQGIE
+1010 KVSLNQGME

-1030 EGAGQPLITNLNTPV
+1030 EGTNEPLVTNVNTPV
-1045 EDTCNNVCHPSFH
+1045 EDTCNDLCHPGFQ
-1058 EKKEQDCFN
+1058 ERKGQNCFN
-1067 EAQISQNSLVNSET
+1067 EGQIAQNNLVNSET
-1081 LKIGELNP
+1081 LKIGDLNP
-1089 QNLGHVNSLMT
+1089 QNLERQVNNLMT
-1100 FSVQSDAEFQNSLP
+1100 FSVQNQAGFQNNLP
-1114 ASKYECG
+1114 TSKFECEG
-1121 NNVKVSSSLYNLPL
+1121 NVKTPPNLYNLPL

-1142 FVPSQPNLSS
+1142 FVPSPPNPSS
-1152 SLGTPSVPPK
+1152 SIGTPSVPPK
-1162 APAQKFSCQVEGCT
+1162 PPVQKFSCQVEGCT

-1200 KVQRKSKKGQKSN
+1200 KMQRKSKKGQKSN
-1213 NLNTPNNAKLVYFL
+1213 NLNTPNNGKFVYFL
-1227 PSQVSS
+1227 PSQVS

-1243 KASGN
+1243 KANGN
-1248 LACSTQ
+1248 PACSAQ
-1254 LQHVSPSIFPA
+1254 LQHVSPSVFPA
-1265 HLASVST
+1265 HLASVSA

-1278 DTVIN
+1278 ESVIN
-1283 PNIPSQ
+1283 PNISSQ
-1289 DKNEQGGMLCSQ
+1289 DKSEQSGMLCSQ
-1301 IENLP
+1301 MENLS
-1306 NTTLPAQ
+1306 NSTLPAQ
-1313 MEDITKTVL
+1313 MEDLTKTVL

-1328 GSDPFLPLPAESNS
+1328 GSDPFLPLPAESSS

-1358 SQLENS
+1358 SQLENN
-1364 TNHYSSQVEGN
+1364 TNHYSSQIEGN
-1375 TNSPFL
+1375 TNSSFL
-1381 KGSNGEN
+1381 KGGNGEN
-1388 AVFPSQVNVANDFSS
+1388 TVFPSQVSVANDFSN
-1403 TSAQES
+1403 TSAQQS

-1512 FNPEA
+1512 FNPEV

-1528 AAENRPST
+1528 AAENRSST
-1536 FLPNTFSRS
+1536 FLPNTFPRS
-1545 GMNNFNTS
+1545 GVNNFNTS
-1553 ISQEGSEIIKQALE
+1553 VSQEGSEIIKQALE
-1567 TAGIPSTFEGAEML
+1567 TAGIPSTFEGAEIL
-1581 SQVVPTGCVS
+1581 SQVVPTSCIS
-1591 DSAQVNATVM
+1591 DTAQVNATVM
-1601 TNPTVSPLLQ
+1601 PNPTVPPLLQ
-1611 TVCHPDTLLTNQNR
+1611 TVCHSNTLLTNQNQ

-1630 TSIIEKCSSLPV
+1630 TSTVEECSSLPV
-1642 FPANDLLLKTVE
+1642 FPTNDLLLKTVE
-1654 NGLCATSFTNS
+1654 NGLCSSSYTNS
-1665 TGLSQNFTSNSPRV
+1665 TGPSQNFTNNSSRV

-1686 NTRSNHLNKK
+1686 NTRSSHLNKK
-1696 GNSVSKKRKKVT
+1696 GNSASKRRKKVA

-1722 SDVTTM
+1722 SDLTTM
-1728 GLVTKNIEIPT
+1728 GLIAKSIEIPA
-1739 TNLHS
+1739 TNIHS
-1744 NVIPNCEPQGLV
+1744 NVIPNCEPQSMV
-1756 ENITQKLNNVDNQ
+1756 ENLTQKLNNVDNQ
-1769 LFMTD
+1769 LFVTD
-1774 AKENFKSN
+1774 VKENFKTN
-1782 LDSHTVLP
+1782 IESHSVLAP
-1790 SLTLKT
+1790 LIKT

-1819 SEDNVIHNIEKT
+1819 SEDNVIQNFEKT

-1844 EVKSGSEGA
+1844 EVKSGSQGA
-1853 GETSQNTQIN
+1853 GETSQNAQIN
-1863 YNVQLPSVNS
+1863 YNIQLPSVNP

-1885 SSLSVMPT
+1885 SSFVSVIPT

-1903 HEEDQI
+1903 HKEDQI

-1921 ENDLSTPVSQCILI
+1921 ENDLSTSSQCILI
-1935 NTSVTLSPPVKPIP
+1935 NTSVTLTPAPVKPVP
-1949 NITVVQPVSEMVHVP
+1949 TVTVVQPVSEMIHIQ

-2005 LEIKKKQLK
+2005 LEIKKNQLK

-2019 CVVPTCTKAFTR
+2019 CVVPTCTKTFTR

-2062 SQNENLSTSRIMQ
+2062 SQNENLSAPRITQ
-2075 VKKQPAV
+2075 VKKQPGI
-2082 TEETKRELQPTLL
+2082 TEENKRECQPTLE
-2095 LGGETENALSNVAVV
+2095 LGSATENALSNVAVI
-2110 PEKQLLE
+2110 PEKQLVE
-2117 KESPEKTE
+2117 KKSPEKTE
-2125 SSSQLIV
+2125 NSSQLV
-2132 VTSEQCNTDSPTDI
+2132 AVTSDQYNISSLTNI
-2146 QSKGRKI
+2146 QTKGRKI
-2153 RKHKKEKEEKK
+2153 RRHKKEKEEKK

-2182 RPYRCVYQGCFAA
+2182 RPYRCVHQGCFAA
-2195 FTVQQNLI
+2195 FTIQQNLI

-2210 KSDLHA
+2210 KSDLPA
-2216 FSAEVEEESEVGK
+2216 FSAEVEEENEAGK
-2229 ESKETETKQ
+2229 EIEETETKQ

-2293 CKSSFTTYLNYI
+2293 CKSSFTTYLNYV
-2305 VHLEADRGIGARAS
+2305 VHLEADHGIGSRTS

-2363 RKLTPGQKNISSK
+2363 RKLTPGQENISSK
-2376 ANQEKSKS
+2376 ANQERVKSKH
-2384 KQRGT
+2384 RGT
-2389 KHSRTGKEGIKMPA
+2389 KHSRCGKEGIKMA
-2403 TKRKKKTL
+2403 KTKRKKKNNL

-2450 RFVTH
+2450 RFVTQ
-2455 YPCKIKGCTSVVTS
+2455 YPCMIKGCTSVVTS

-2494 IVFKRCDNLEV
+2494 IVFKQCGNSEI
-2505 KETSEQGGDKKDVK
+2505 KENSEQEGAMNDVK
-2519 ASDTCISENNDNSRT
+2519 DSDTCVSETNENSRAT
-2534 TTVPQKEVEKNEKD
+2534 TAPQKEVEKNEKD

-2560 LINEDSTSME
+2560 LINEDSTTVE
-2570 TQGNTASNINNDF
+2570 TQANTSSNVNNSF
-2583 QESNPCQS
+2583 QENNPSQS
-2591 ERQKAINLKRVN
+2591 ERQKASNLKRVN
-2603 KEKNLSQCKKRKVEK
+2603 KEKNVSQNKKRKVEK
-2618 VEPELTVEIN
+2618 AEPELTVKLSN
-2628 SLRKEEETAVAIQ
+2628 MHKEEETAVAIQ

-2654 FKPTGFEASFLKC
+2654 FKPMGFEVSFLKF
-2667 LEEPAVQQK
+2667 LEESAVKQK
-2676 KNTDKD
+2676 KSTDKD
-2682 HTNSGTKRGSHSNSR
+2682 HPNSGTKRGAHSNSR
-2697 KNTDKTAVTIAN
+2697 KNTDKTLMTSGN
-2709 HICSWKE
+2709 HVCSCKE

-2758 PTVSLQKLEVR
+2758 PTVSLKKLEVHSNDPDMSVMKEISIGKATGRGQY

>member
-1 MGLTTLENSGNW
+1 
-13 GKPHHDRVA
+13 
-22 GEGSPSPG
+22 
-30 FSPSQRP
+30 
-37 RDREK
+37 
-42 PPPPSG
+42 
-48 PPLSAAAAHFP
+48 
-59 LRGAYATE
+59 
-67 RGVKMADEEA
+67 MADEEA

-104 RQLRESQVP
+104 RQLRESRVP

-156 VKARPYLTTECEN
+156 VKARPYLTSECEN

-179 SCVELLLCLPVEL
+179 SCVELLLCLRVEL
-192 SDKQWEQFQ
+192 SDKQWKQFQ

-219 QFLATL
+219 HFLATL
-225 AQEAGV
+225 AQETGV

-239 ILSQE
+239 VLSQE
-244 PLDQDKVNE
+244 PLDKDKVNE

-285 CSDHPEIGTKGSLKQ
+285 CSDHPEIGTKGSFKQ

-308 SSPNEKLIEEISEVD
+308 SSPNEKLMEEISEVD

-333 LESEGDEKNAL
+333 LESEGDEKSAL

-380 VQVYLER
+380 IQVYLER

-430 DATENTEV
+430 ESTENTEV
-438 KRSICKTISCLLPDD
+438 KISICKTISCLLPDD

-497 SLHCELLLVLKTQW
+497 SLRCELLLVLKTQW

-536 IVSAIDELND
+536 IVSSIDELND

-553 VDYQEENKEPSVNGL
+553 ADYQEEIKETSVNGF
-568 SGGVGANSGHL
+568 SGGVGANSGRL
-579 KDIGD
+579 KDIHD

-589 KEIKQLR
+589 REIKQLR

-619 KEFLGHRMVRHAQKH
+619 KEFLGHRIVRHAQKH
-634 YKDGVYSCPICAK
+634 YKDGIYSCPICAK

-686 TTTHEN
+686 TTTSEN
-692 QKTNT
+692 QKTNA

-704 PIKKNSLYSTDFK
+704 PIKKNSLYSTDFI
-717 VFNENDG
+717 VFNDNDG
-724 PDDENDDKDKSYEP
+724 SDDENDDKDKSYEP
-738 EGILVQK
+738 EVIPIQK
-745 RVPVNEFN
+745 PVPVNEFN

-764 YLKNL
+764 YFKNL
-769 VAHVKGHKDNEDA
+769 IAHVKGHKDNEDA

-810 HLQMHSGSKPYICI
+810 HLQMHCGSKPYICI

-843 EHQVFRARCMFP
+843 EHQIFRAKCMFP

-874 YNTYTCKFIGCGKV
+874 YNTYTCKFTGCGKV
-888 YRSQSELEE
+888 YRSQSELEK
-897 HLDDHNTPEKV
+897 HLDDHSTPEKV
-908 VPPEDHLNSSGDSVQ
+908 LPPQDQLNSSVDSVQ
-923 SSIVNQNTGE
+923 PFRVNQNTEGSA
-933 KTEKEKSML
+933 EKERSVL
-942 PSENNIENG
+942 LSENNIENCL
-951 IPADRSD
+951 PADRSD
-958 AWDKSKSESAV
+958 SWDKSKAESPV
-969 TKQDQVSASELRQ
+969 PEQDQTSVSVLKQ
-982 ANGSLSN
+982 ADGSLSN
-989 GLENPATTT
+989 GLEIPTTT

-1010 KVSLNQGIE
+1010 KVSLNQGVE
-1019 DNFGKQENSTV
+1019 DNFEKQENSTV
-1030 EGAGQPLITNLNTPV
+1030 EGSGDSLVTNLHTPV
-1045 EDTCNNVCHPSFH
+1045 ENTCNDLCLPGFP
-1058 EKKEQDCFN
+1058 ERKEQDCFH
-1067 EAQISQNSLVNSET
+1067 EAEITQNSLVNSET
-1081 LKIGELNP
+1081 LKIDDLIPE
-1089 QNLGHVNSLMT
+1089 NLERQVNNLMT
-1100 FSVQSDAEFQNSLP
+1100 FSVQNQSEFQNNLTT
-1114 ASKYECG
+1114 SKLECG
-1121 NNVKVSSSLYNLPL
+1121 GSVKTSSNLYNLPL
-1135 KTLESIT
+1135 KTLETIT
-1142 FVPSQPNLSS
+1142 FVPPQPSLSS
-1152 SLGTPSVPPK
+1152 SLGTPPVPPK
-1162 APAQKFSCQVEGCT
+1162 APVQKFSCQVEGCT

-1185 GKHMKTAHPDQYAAF
+1185 GKHMKTAHPDQYAAY
-1200 KVQRKSKKGQKSN
+1200 KMQRKSKKGQKSN
-1213 NLNTPNNAKLVYFL
+1213 NLNTPNNGKFVYFL
-1227 PSQVSS
+1227 PSQVGS

-1248 LACSTQ
+1248 PTCSAQ
-1254 LQHVSPSIFPA
+1254 LQHVSPIFPA
-1265 HLASVST
+1265 HLASVAT

-1278 DTVIN
+1278 ESVIS

-1289 DKNEQGGMLCSQ
+1289 DKNEQGSVLCSQ
-1301 IENLP
+1301 MENLS
-1306 NTTLPAQ
+1306 NTALPAQ
-1313 MEDITKTVL
+1313 MEDLTKTVL

-1328 GSDPFLPLPAESNS
+1328 GSDPFLPLPAENS
-1342 MSLFPSPADSG
+1342 SLSLFPSPADNG

-1358 SQLENS
+1358 SQLENN
-1364 TNHYSSQVEGN
+1364 TNHFSSQIEGN
-1375 TNSPFL
+1375 ANSSFL
-1381 KGSNGEN
+1381 KGGNGEN
-1388 AVFPSQVNVANDFSS
+1388 AVFSSQVNVTNDFSS
-1403 TSAQES
+1403 TGAQQPAS
-1409 APEKVKKD
+1409 EKVKKD
-1417 RGRGPNGKERKP
+1417 RCRGPNGKERKP

-1502 VNLQQPQQST
+1502 VNLQQPQQSA

-1528 AAENRPST
+1528 AAENRST
-1536 FLPNTFSRS
+1536 FLANTFPRT
-1545 GMNNFNTS
+1545 GVTNFNATV
-1553 ISQEGSEIIKQALE
+1553 SQEGSEIIKQALE

-1581 SQVVPTGCVS
+1581 SHVISSSCVS
-1591 DSAQVNATVM
+1591 DAAQINATVM
-1601 TNPTVSPLLQ
+1601 PNPAVPPLLQ
-1611 TVCHPDTLLTNQNR
+1611 TACHPGTLLTNQNR
-1625 TPNSK
+1625 TSNSK
-1630 TSIIEKCSSLPV
+1630 TSSNIDECSSLPV
-1642 FPANDLLLKTVE
+1642 FPANDLILKTVE
-1654 NGLCATSFTNS
+1654 NGLCSSSFPNS
-1665 TGLSQNFTSNSPRV
+1665 GGPSQNFTSNSSRV

-1686 NTRSNHLNKK
+1686 NTRSSHLNKK
-1696 GNSVSKKRKKVT
+1696 GNSASKRRKKVA

-1714 NASQNLVP
+1714 NAPQNLVTG
-1722 SDVTTM
+1722 DLTAL
-1728 GLVTKNIEIPT
+1728 GLIAKNIDIPT

-1744 NVIPNCEPQGLV
+1744 NIIPNCEPQGLV
-1756 ENITQKLNNVDNQ
+1756 ENLTQKLNNVDNQ

-1774 AKENFKSN
+1774 VKENFKTN
-1782 LDSHTVLP
+1782 LDSHTVLTP
-1790 SLTLKT
+1790 LTLKT

-1811 SVNSDLQI
+1811 SINSDLQI
-1819 SEDNVIHNIEKT
+1819 SEDSVIQNFEKT
-1831 LEIIKTAMNSQIL
+1831 LEIIKTAMDSQIL
-1844 EVKSGSEGA
+1844 EVKSGSQGV
-1853 GETSQNTQIN
+1853 GETSQNAQIN
-1863 YNVQLPSVNS
+1863 FNIQLPSVNT
-1873 VQNNKLPDSSQF
+1873 VQNKLPDSSQF
-1885 SSLSVMPT
+1885 SSFIGVIST
-1893 KSNIPQSEVL
+1893 KNNNPPSEVL
-1903 HEEDQI
+1903 HKEDQI

-1921 ENDLSTPVSQCILI
+1921 ENELSTPASQCVLI
-1935 NTSVTLSPPVKPIP
+1935 NTSVTLTPTPTKSTP
-1949 NITVVQPVSEMVHVP
+1949 NATVQPISEMVNNIQ

-2005 LEIKKKQLK
+2005 LEIKKNQLK

-2019 CVVPTCTKAFTR
+2019 CVVPTCTKTFTR

-2062 SQNENLSTSRIMQ
+2062 SQNENISAPRITQ
-2075 VKKQPAV
+2075 VKKQLAM
-2082 TEETKRELQPTLL
+2082 TEENKREFQPALD
-2095 LGGETENALSNVAVV
+2095 LGAKKENAVSNVAVN
-2110 PEKQLLE
+2110 PEKQLIE
-2117 KESPEKTE
+2117 KKSPEKIE
-2125 SSSQLIV
+2125 SSSQV
-2132 VTSEQCNTDSPTDI
+2132 TTVTSEQCNANTFTNIPT
-2146 QSKGRKI
+2146 KGRKI
-2153 RKHKKEKEEKK
+2153 RRYKKEKEEKK

-2182 RPYRCVYQGCFAA
+2182 RPYRCVHQGCFAA
-2195 FTVQQNLI
+2195 FTIQQNLI

-2210 KSDLHA
+2210 KSDLPA
-2216 FSAEVEEESEVGK
+2216 FSAEIEEESEAGK
-2229 ESKETETKQ
+2229 ESDEIETKQ
-2238 TMKEFR
+2238 TVKEFR

-2293 CKSSFTTYLNYI
+2293 CKSSFTTYLNYV
-2305 VHLEADRGIGARAS
+2305 VHLEADHGIGLKAGKA
-2319 KTEEDGIYKCDC
+2319 EEDGIYKCDC

-2363 RKLTPGQKNISSK
+2363 RRLTPGQENISSK
-2376 ANQEKSKS
+2376 ANQEKTKS
-2384 KQRGT
+2384 KHRGT
-2389 KHSRTGKEGIKMPA
+2389 KHSRSGKEGIKMPK
-2403 TKRKKKTL
+2403 TKRKKKNNS
-2411 ENKNA
+2411 ENKNT

-2450 RFVTH
+2450 RFVTQ
-2455 YPCKIKGCTSVVTS
+2455 YPCMIKGCTSVVTS

-2494 IVFKRCDNLEV
+2494 IVFKQCCNSQV
-2505 KETSEQGGDKKDVK
+2505 KETTPEQEGEKSGVNE
-2519 ASDTCISENNDNSRT
+2519 SDTCVLESSDNSRT
-2534 TTVPQKEVEKNEKD
+2534 ATVPQEGVEKNEKD

-2560 LINEDSTSME
+2560 LINEDSTNLE
-2570 TQGNTASNINNDF
+2570 IQANTSSNISNDF
-2583 QESNPCQS
+2583 QENNPPPS
-2591 ERQKAINLKRVN
+2591 EKQKSSNLKRVN
-2603 KEKNLSQCKKRKVEK
+2603 KDKNVSQNKKKKTEKAEAALAVELSD
-2618 VEPELTVEIN
+2618 IH
-2628 SLRKEEETAVAIQ
+2628 KEEETAVAIQ

-2654 FKPTGFEASFLKC
+2654 FKPMGFEVSFLKF
-2667 LEEPAVQQK
+2667 LEESAVKQK
-2676 KNTDKD
+2676 KSTDKD
-2682 HTNSGTKRGSHSNSR
+2682 HLNSVTKKGSHANSR
-2697 KNTDKTAVTIAN
+2697 KNIDKTGVTSGN
-2709 HICSWKE
+2709 HLCSCKE
-2716 SEIFVQF
+2716 SETFIQF

-2758 PTVSLQKLEVR
+2758 PTVSLKKLEVLSNDLDVSVMKEISIGKATGRGQY